1 MGAWTPEQTLLTVGA
16 DLPMATAPL
25 QGRRTDT
32 AHRRKHG
39 SHGNASAHWA
49 PRSQVHRPLCVPL
62 PLIQVLL
69 PHLRVR
75 RGVLGLAGAVWRGT
89 SRAFLAR
96 LCSGSCHVILQVY
109 VDSTSPR
116 GLGTSVYASALTG
129 QDSYHELVPRMSSRR
144 SRAGQKNSPERV
156 DSVHAPRN
164 AVNAPLRLF
173 RLNPCKLSC
182 SCRSSV

>member
-1 MGAWTPEQTLLTVGA
+1 MDADYRWLQQRCRGA
-16 DLPMATAPL
+16 MS
-25 QGRRTDT
+25 T
-32 AHRRKHG
+32 AHRRRRG
-39 SHGNASAHWA
+39 GPQERECSLGRAHWT
-49 PRSQVHRPLCVPL
+49 PRAQGHRPLRGTATADT
-62 PLIQVLL
+62 VLL

-75 RGVLGLAGAVWRGT
+75 RSVPEPTRSVWRGT